1 MNFNDSKLSMSSF
14 ELNAVNEE
22 PQEFNNPGIDEFA
35 PGDKSVIHKNSRF
48 Y

>member
-14 ELNAVNEE
+14 ELNAVNEPTE
-22 PQEFNNPGIDEFA
+22 LSNPGIDEFA